1 MAKLL
6 KPIHPGEILRE
17 EFMVPLGLT
26 ANALAIHLRV
36 SAPTVNELVRERKG
50 ITPEIA
56 LRLGQFFRTTPE
68 LWINLQ
74 ARYDLEVAKDRAQRK
89 IAQDVKPIPQS
100 TVAGV
105 PVALERI
112 RRQVKGKE
120 KPKHQQRFLH
130 VHA

>member
-1 MAKLL
+1 MCARRKNDEAK
-6 KPIHPGEILRE
+6 KA
-17 EFMVPLGLT
+17 V
-26 ANALAIHLRV
+26 
-36 SAPTVNELVRERKG
+36 
-50 ITPEIA
+50 
-56 LRLGQFFRTTPE
+56 PE

-112 RRQVKGKE
+112 RRRVKGKE